1 LITFTILG
9 EAASKANSRRLV
21 TIGNRSASI
30 KSSKALK
37 FERSALLLIPAEAK
51 QMLDGDIKATVKLY
65 YSTRRPDLDESI
77 VLDIMQ
83 AKFKGSGKNRECVRR
98 GVYLNDRQIK
108 EKHIYHGIDKHN
120 PRAEIE
126 ITVL

>member
-1 LITFTILG
+1 MLQ
-9 EAASKANSRRLV
+9 
-21 TIGNRSASI
+21 
-30 KSSKALK
+30 
-37 FERSALLLIPAEAK
+37 IPAEAK